1 MSKTLSRQPTTFPKR
16 PSLLNS
22 RSLWGLFFGVS
33 FLWSLYS
40 AGLFR
45 GDLINE
51 GGWTLVLRF
60 LVAATH
66 PDLSPEMLKLTLDAT
81 IKTLAYAVCGTAL
94 SVLIG
99 LVGGVL
105 SSEVWWQSVSGVRS
119 QGSWLVVRG
128 VLAVPRAIHELIWGL
143 FFVNIFGLDPLVA
156 ILAIAIP
163 FGTITAKVF
172 SEILDETPRQS
183 LMALLSSGV
192 PPLNAFAYSLIP
204 QAFLNLLSYSFYR
217 FECSIR
223 SAAVLGIIGAGGL
236 GYQLFLS
243 LQSLRYEQM
252 WTFLIALVVLSGVT
266 DFWSA
271 LLRHRLG
278 APSRLDLN
286 VLNLKD
292 RKRLFSQS
300 DPVVKGSLLG
310 GVILLIFSFW
320 YVQADFSKLWAPRTA
335 QLLAGVIHDAFPPDG
350 SQLSQ
355 LFTLSAQTLAMSIL
369 AMAGAGLGGIL
380 LSFPAANNFL
390 LPGGILDTG
399 KFNFGSGNTHDSVAR
414 HSLETKATESPK
426 PLNNPKSKIQ
436 NPKFFGWGTAVLV
449 FTRFLLLFVRAVP
462 EPIWALI
469 FLFVLFPG
477 ILPGA
482 IALGLHNLGILGR
495 LMAEVTENLDERPLR
510 SLKALG
516 ATGPQVFL
524 YGVLPRTLPRF
535 VAYIL
540 YRWEVCIRATV
551 IVGLVGA
558 GGLGRL
564 LTEQLS
570 SFDYKGVLTTLIVFL
585 ALTFLVDLIS
595 ASVRRTLR

>member
-1 MSKTLSRQPTTFPKR
+1 MPRIRDRQLSTIPKR
-16 PSLLNS
+16 PSVLNS
-22 RSLWGLFFGVS
+22 QNLWGLLFVAAL
-33 FLWSLYS
+33 LWSLYS
-40 AGLFR
+40 ANLFQ
-45 GDLINE
+45 GNLINE
-51 GGWTLVLRF
+51 GGWTLVVRF
-60 LVAATH
+60 LVAAIH
-66 PDLSPEMLKLTLDAT
+66 PDLSSEILKLTLDAT
-81 IKTLAYAVCGTAL
+81 LKTLAFAVCGTTL
-94 SVLIG
+94 SLLIG
-99 LVGGVL
+99 LVGGIL
-105 SSEVWWQSVSGVRS
+105 SSQVWWHSISRLPTQAP
-119 QGSWLVVRG
+119 WLVVRA
-128 VLAVPRAIHELIWGL
+128 VLAVPRSIHELIWGL

-163 FGTITAKVF
+163 FGAITAKVF
-172 SEILDETPRQS
+172 SEILDETPRQP
-183 LMALLSSGV
+183 LMALLNSGV
-192 PPLNAFAYSLIP
+192 SPLSAFAYSLIP

-236 GYQLFLS
+236 GYQMLLS

-252 WTFLIALVVLSGVT
+252 WTFLIALVVLSGST
-266 DFWSA
+266 DFWSS

-286 VLNLKD
+286 VLNLKKR
-292 RKRLFSQS
+292 RKSTSQT
-300 DPVVKGSLLG
+300 DPIVKGSLLG
-310 GVILLIFSFW
+310 VVILLLFSFW
-320 YVQADFSKLWAPRTA
+320 YVQADFSKLWAPRTV

-355 LFTLSAQTLAMSIL
+355 LFTLSVQTLAMSIL
-369 AMAGAGLGGIL
+369 AMAGAGFGGIL
-380 LSFPAANNFL
+380 LSFLAANNFL
-390 LPGGILDTG
+390 LSGGILDSSNRSPQPPLLRGAKRWLLPLLRGARGDLNRWWRTG
-399 KFNFGSGNTHDSVAR
+399 V
-414 HSLETKATESPK
+414 
-426 PLNNPKSKIQ
+426 
-436 NPKFFGWGTAVLV
+436 VV
-449 FTRFLLLFVRAVP
+449 FTRFVLLFVRAVP

-482 IALGLHNLGILGR
+482 IALCLHNLGILGR
-495 LMAEVTENLDERPLR
+495 LMAEVTENLDDRPLR

-516 ATGPQVFL
+516 ATDSQIFL
-524 YGVLPRTLPRF
+524 YGVLPLTLPRF

-570 SFDYKGVLTTLIVFL
+570 SFDYKGVLTTLIVFIG
-585 ALTFLVDLIS
+585 LTFLVDLIS

>member
-1 MSKTLSRQPTTFPKR
+1 M
-16 PSLLNS
+16 
-22 RSLWGLFFGVS
+22 LFVAC
-33 FLWSLYS
+33 LVWSLHA
-40 AGLFR
+40 AGLFQR
-45 GDLINE
+45 ELLNV
-51 GGWTLVLRF
+51 GGWTLVWRF

-66 PDLSPEMLKLTLDAT
+66 PDLSREILQLTLDST
-81 IKTLAYAVCGTAL
+81 LKTLAFALCGTFFSL
-94 SVLIG
+94 LIG

-105 SSEVWWQSVSGVRS
+105 SSQVWWQSVARFRGQGSGVKS
-119 QGSWLVVRG
+119 QAPWLGIRA
-128 VLAVPRAIHELIWGL
+128 VLAFPRAIHELIWGL
-143 FFVNIFGLDPLVA
+143 FLLNILGLDPLVA
-156 ILAIAIP
+156 VLAIAIP
-163 FGTITAKVF
+163 FGAITAKVF
-172 SEILDETPRQS
+172 SEILDETPRQP
-183 LMALLSSGV
+183 LMVLLNSGV
-192 PPLNAFAYSLIP
+192 PPLNAFIYTLIP

-236 GYQLFLS
+236 GYQILLS
-243 LQSLRYEQM
+243 LQSLRYEQV
-252 WTFLIALVVLSGVT
+252 WTFLIALIVLNGLT

-286 VLNLKD
+286 VLNLQGGNKPD
-292 RKRLFSQS
+292 YQS
-300 DPVVKGSLLG
+300 DFVVRGSFLG
-310 GVILLIFSFW
+310 MVVLMIFSFW

-335 QLLAGVIHDAFPPDG
+335 ELFAGVVRDVFPPDG

-355 LFTLSAQTLAMSIL
+355 LFTLSLQTLAMSIL
-369 AMAGAGLGGIL
+369 AMAGAGLGGIVC
-380 LSFPAANNFL
+380 SFPAAHNFL
-390 LPGGILDTG
+390 LPGGIFDPGNNSPLRQGGRGG
-399 KFNFGSGNTHDSVAR
+399 KN
-414 HSLETKATESPK
+414 HS
-426 PLNNPKSKIQ
+426 
-436 NPKFFGWGTAVLV
+436 WGTVVLI
-449 FTRFLLLFVRAVP
+449 FTRFLLLVARAVP
-462 EPIWALI
+462 EPIWALL

-482 IALGLHNLGILGR
+482 IALGLHNFGILGR

-516 ATGPQVFL
+516 ATRAQVFL
-524 YGVLPRTLPRF
+524 YAVLPLTLPRF
-535 VAYIL
+535 IAYIL

-570 SFDYKGVLTTLIVFL
+570 SFDYKGLLTTLIVFL
-585 ALTFLVDLIS
+585 GLTFGVDLIS